1 MGPQGGVAK
10 GKDLHLRLYIADE
23 TPRSLNAVANLKK
36 ICKESLKVK
45 CRIEV
50 IDIVKSPDAARRDQV
65 VAIPT
70 LLRKAPKTQGQS
82 KRIVGDL
89 SDTSKVL
96 SALSF

>member
-1 MGPQGGVAK
+1 MGPQGAVTNEK
-10 GKDLHLRLYIADE
+10 HLHLRLYIADD
-23 TPRSLNAVANLKK
+23 TPRSVNAVANLKR
-36 ICKESLKVK
+36 ICKEDLKVK

-50 IDIVKSPDAARRDQV
+50 IDIVKSPEAARRDQV

-70 LLRKAPKTQGQS
+70 LLRKGPKSMAQA

-96 SALSF
+96 SALRF